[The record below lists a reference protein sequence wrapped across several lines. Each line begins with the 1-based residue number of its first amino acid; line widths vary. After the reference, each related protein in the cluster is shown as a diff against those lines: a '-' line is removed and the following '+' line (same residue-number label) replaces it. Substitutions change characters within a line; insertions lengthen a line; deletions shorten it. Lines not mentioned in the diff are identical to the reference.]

1 MSNKEKAE
9 KPPKSGKGK
18 GIMMMLVV
26 SLLMLG
32 IGGGGAFA
40 AFHFGLIGGPK
51 AKEDNSPKL
60 IRKGQEDPYA
70 PKAEAG
76 KDGATADVDGEGGN
90 PYRTTYYNFT
100 EEFTSNL
107 KDSQSLIQVS
117 LACSTHRDG
126 RVIMWLK
133 KHELAIRSAV
143 LEVLADTPEEDINT
157 IEGKDR
163 LQKRLTSAINH
174 VLTDAEGYGGVD
186 AVYFKSF
193 LVQ

>member
-1 MSNKEKAE
+1 MSNKETAE
-9 KPPKSGKGK
+9 KPPKSGKG
-18 GIMMMLVV
+18 IVMLLLV
-26 SLLMLG
+26 SLLMLA

-40 AFHFGLIGGPK
+40 AFHFGLIGGAK
-51 AKEDNSPKL
+51 MKEDNSPKL

-76 KDGATADVDGEGGN
+76 KDGAVQEVDGEGGN
-90 PYRTTYYNFT
+90 PYHTTYYNFT
-100 EEFTSNL
+100 DEFTSNL
-107 KDSQSLIQVS
+107 KNSQSLIQVS

-163 LQKRLTSAINH
+163 LQKRLAAAINH
-174 VLTDAEGYGGVD
+174 VLNDAEGFGGVD

-193 LVQ
+193 IVQ